1 MQDEKTTNENRSHK
15 DSLFVDYFSKDRD
28 WKQHF
33 LSLYNALHGT
43 SLQVADTQLERVN
56 IDQVLYKS
64 YYNDIAVL
72 VDGQFILMI
81 EHQSTINPNM
91 PLRLLEYIAR
101 IYGNLVD
108 SKAKFSRH
116 LVPLARPEFYV
127 FYTGDQKL
135 PPESYLHLSD
145 AFPKQDTSDEASL
158 PGVLGAGSP
167 QAVLGKGEVL
177 GGEKPRFRV
186 EGLSPPKEITLE
198 LKVKVCTIKSESP
211 SPVVHSCH
219 DLEQYVQFL
228 ELVEEA
234 KAAGQA
240 EPLTWAIQEAVRRNI
255 LRDYLER
262 RGGETLSILMAEYD
276 YATDLA
282 VQKEEAYEDG
292 LFAGLEQGLER
303 GLATGREEGA
313 YQTKLETA
321 RSMLSE
327 GLDPQMVA
335 RCTSLPWEI
344 VQQLA
349 KDDT

>member
-1 MQDEKTTNENRSHK
+1 MQDENPTSENRSHK
-15 DSLFVDYFSKDRD
+15 DTLFVDYFSKDRD

-33 LSLYNALHGT
+33 LSLYNAL
-43 SLQVADTQLERVN
+43 V
-56 IDQVLYKS
+56 
-64 YYNDIAVL
+64 VL

-101 IYGNLVD
+101 IYGNIVD

-145 AFPKQDTSDEASL
+145 AFPNQ
-158 PGVLGAGSP
+158 
-167 QAVLGKGEVL
+167 
-177 GGEKPRFRV
+177 
-186 EGLSPPKEITLE
+186 PPKADLTLE
-198 LKVKVCTIKSESP
+198 LKVKVCTIKSDHP
-211 SPVVHSCH
+211 SPVVHRCP
-219 DLEQYVQFL
+219 DLEQYAQFL
-228 ELVEEA
+228 KLVEEA

-292 LFAGLEQGLER
+292 LFAGLER
-303 GLATGREEGA
+303 GLATGREEGISIGLERGA
-313 YQTKLETA
+313 YQKALETA
-321 RSMLSE
+321 RKLIARGSQPEDIADVTGLSLLQIKE
-327 GLDPQMVA
+327 L
-335 RCTSLPWEI
+335 I
-344 VQQLA
+344 A
-349 KDDT
+349 K